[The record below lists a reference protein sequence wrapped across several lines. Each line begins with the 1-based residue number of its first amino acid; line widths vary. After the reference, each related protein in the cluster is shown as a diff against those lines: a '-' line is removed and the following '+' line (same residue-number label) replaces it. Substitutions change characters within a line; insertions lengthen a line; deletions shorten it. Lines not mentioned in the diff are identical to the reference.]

1 MKEKMKQMMNHCFQL
16 LVYQG
21 TTNIC
26 DMSPRHMNDILQL
39 YSNKGILYS
48 ERGVRHRGHLFFVM
62 KIVLFVEASVAVNT
76 KLTSKVPLL
85 FRSFNVF
92 RRIREKRAI
101 SIWYEGNLPPP

>member
-1 MKEKMKQMMNHCFQL
+1 
-16 LVYQG
+16 
-21 TTNIC
+21 
-26 DMSPRHMNDILQL
+26 MSPRHMNDILQL

-48 ERGVRHRGHLFFVM
+48 ERGVRHRGHLFVVM

-92 RRIREKRAI
+92 RKKKVKNVQFRYGMKGT
-101 SIWYEGNLPPP
+101 SPPPPP